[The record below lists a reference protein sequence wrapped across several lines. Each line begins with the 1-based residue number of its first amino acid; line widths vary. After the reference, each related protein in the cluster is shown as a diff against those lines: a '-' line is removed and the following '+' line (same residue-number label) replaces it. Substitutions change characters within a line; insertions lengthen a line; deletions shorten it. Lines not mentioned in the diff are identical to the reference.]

1 MPDVTKTDV
10 KTGAVDP
17 VGGAPAVPPVESKS
31 EKTRSLW
38 GDAWADL
45 RRSWIFIISSVLI
58 FFLLL
63 ITFFPGWFTS
73 AEPILGDLSKHYLQ
87 KPKLG
92 DVGSAD
98 WLGYD
103 QQGRSVYAR
112 VIYGTRASIAVGFG
126 TTILVTLVGSLMGMI
141 AGYFGGIVDSILSRL
156 TDVFFGIPFLLGT
169 MVVLNSFP
177 DRTAWVVIG
186 ALGFFGW
193 TQISRVMRGAVIT
206 TKQADYVQAA
216 KALGAST
223 PRIMFRHILPNTL
236 APVSSTWPAHRA
248 AGPRTAA
255 EEGEEEGPHA
265 AQQGVPRM
273 PLDRVGRV
281 PPRCLPCPDPVRPG
295 PGAAPWP
302 WPPPPGRSPKPP
314 GARPGCRSLHWL
326 PQGEPS
332 PDSGPC
338 RPEPPAHCR
347 IPRRPPGDA
356 AARGGP
362 ACPPAGQRRGCPPGC
377 PGHPRSS
384 PPPWDNHPP
393 WDDPPLCPP
402 LAS

>member
-10 KTGAVDP
+10 KADAVNPADP
-17 VGGAPAVPPVESKS
+17 TYPDLTAQSKP

-58 FFLLL
+58 FILLL

-73 AEPILGDLSKHYLQ
+73 AQPILGDLSKHYLQ

-92 DVGSAD
+92 EVGSAD

-126 TTILVTLVGSLMGMI
+126 TTLVVTLVGGTVGMI
-141 AGYFGGIVDSILSRL
+141 AGYFGGVVDSILSRL

-169 MVVLNSFP
+169 MVFLNSFP
-177 DRTAWVVIG
+177 ERTTWIVIG

-206 TKQADYVQAA
+206 TKQSDYVQAA

-236 APVSSTWPAHRA
+236 APVIVVATISL
-248 AGPRTAA
+248 GVYITAEA
-255 EEGEEEGPHA
+255 TLSFLGLGLSGVSWGNDISDGGNQIRVAQWIMLYPSIMLSITVLAFIMLGEA
-265 AQQGVPRM
+265 VRNA
-273 PLDRVGRV
+273 LD
-281 PPRCLPCPDPVRPG
+281 
-295 PGAAPWP
+295 
-302 WPPPPGRSPKPP
+302 PKM
-314 GARPGCRSLHWL
+314 R
-326 PQGEPS
+326 
-332 PDSGPC
+332 
-338 RPEPPAHCR
+338 
-347 IPRRPPGDA
+347 
-356 AARGGP
+356 
-362 ACPPAGQRRGCPPGC
+362 
-377 PGHPRSS
+377 
-384 PPPWDNHPP
+384 
-393 WDDPPLCPP
+393 
-402 LAS
+402 

>member
-10 KTGAVDP
+10 KTGALDP
-17 VGGAPAVPPVESKS
+17 VGGTPAVTALENKP
-31 EKTRSLW
+31 EKARSLW

-45 RRSWIFIISSVLI
+45 RRSWIFIVSSVLI
-58 FFLLL
+58 FILML

-92 DVGSAD
+92 DVGSAG

-126 TTILVTLVGSLMGMI
+126 TTIAVTLLGSLVGMI
-141 AGYFGGIVDSILSRL
+141 SGYFGGIVDSVLSRL

-177 DRTAWVVIG
+177 DRTTWIVIG
-186 ALGFFGW
+186 ALSLFGW

-216 KALGAST
+216 KALGAGT

-236 APVSSTWPAHRA
+236 APVIVVATISL
-248 AGPRTAA
+248 GVYIAA
-255 EEGEEEGPHA
+255 EATLSFLGLGLSGVSWGNDISDGGNSIRVAQWIMLYPSIMLSITVLAFIMLGEA
-265 AQQGVPRM
+265 VRNA
-273 PLDRVGRV
+273 LD
-281 PPRCLPCPDPVRPG
+281 
-295 PGAAPWP
+295 
-302 WPPPPGRSPKPP
+302 PKM
-314 GARPGCRSLHWL
+314 R
-326 PQGEPS
+326 
-332 PDSGPC
+332 
-338 RPEPPAHCR
+338 
-347 IPRRPPGDA
+347 
-356 AARGGP
+356 
-362 ACPPAGQRRGCPPGC
+362 
-377 PGHPRSS
+377 
-384 PPPWDNHPP
+384 
-393 WDDPPLCPP
+393 
-402 LAS
+402 

>member
-10 KTGAVDP
+10 KTGALDP
-17 VGGAPAVPPVESKS
+17 VGGTPAVTALENKP
-31 EKTRSLW
+31 EKARSLW

-45 RRSWIFIISSVLI
+45 RRSWIFIVSSVLI
-58 FFLLL
+58 FILML

-92 DVGSAD
+92 DVGSAG

-126 TTILVTLVGSLMGMI
+126 TTVAVTLLGSLVGMI
-141 AGYFGGIVDSILSRL
+141 SGYFGGIVDSVLSRL

-177 DRTAWVVIG
+177 DRTTWIVIG
-186 ALGFFGW
+186 ALSLFGW

-216 KALGAST
+216 KALGAGT

-236 APVSSTWPAHRA
+236 APVIVVATISL
-248 AGPRTAA
+248 GVYIAA
-255 EEGEEEGPHA
+255 EATLSFLGLGLSGVSWGNDISDGGNSIRVAQWIMLYPSIMLSITVLAFIMLGEA
-265 AQQGVPRM
+265 VRNA
-273 PLDRVGRV
+273 LD
-281 PPRCLPCPDPVRPG
+281 
-295 PGAAPWP
+295 
-302 WPPPPGRSPKPP
+302 PKM
-314 GARPGCRSLHWL
+314 R
-326 PQGEPS
+326 
-332 PDSGPC
+332 
-338 RPEPPAHCR
+338 
-347 IPRRPPGDA
+347 
-356 AARGGP
+356 
-362 ACPPAGQRRGCPPGC
+362 
-377 PGHPRSS
+377 
-384 PPPWDNHPP
+384 
-393 WDDPPLCPP
+393 
-402 LAS
+402 